1 MPGALKQANEA
12 QRADR
17 LGERHGIRQSRGEQ
31 NPEDGPKPLKLCH
44 QGVSFMVWKQTLH
57 KQIGTVEEQ

>member
-17 LGERHGIRQSRGEQ
+17 FGERHGIKAEVNKTRRMGQ
-31 NPEDGPKPLKLCH
+31 NLCH